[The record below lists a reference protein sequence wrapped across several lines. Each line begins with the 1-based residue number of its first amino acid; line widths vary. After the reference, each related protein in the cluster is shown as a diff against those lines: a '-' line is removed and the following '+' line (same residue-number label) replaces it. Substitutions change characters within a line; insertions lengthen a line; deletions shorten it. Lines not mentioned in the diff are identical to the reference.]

1 MAKIRMKL
9 THVLP
14 VQTGVNKENK
24 PWKKQDFVFEDYG
37 VMYPNVI
44 VATIFGEDK
53 LARFTAKEGDLVDVD
68 FHYKAHEHNGKW
80 FNEISVYDFNLTTN

>member
-14 VQTGVNKENK
+14 VQTGVNREGK
-24 PWKKQDFVFEDYG
+24 PWKKQDFVFEDPD

-44 VATIFGEDK
+44 C
-53 LARFTAKEGDLVDVD
+53 LM
-68 FHYKAHEHNGKW
+68 H
-80 FNEISVYDFNLTTN
+80 

>member
-14 VQTGVNKENK
+14 VQTGVNREGK

-80 FNEISVYDFNLTTN
+80 FDEISVYDFSLVTN